1 MRENGKYIG
10 ANHTATGIVFGGI
23 VSSFDQSF
31 TTEEVLIEAGIGDII
46 PCVIGNIK
54 NAYTLLEQEIKA
66 TNPKTIEQLTETV
79 FKVVQAYFGD
89 YSNIS
94 ERMSFYPAIDDIETN
109 DQIGQISSLQGKNSA
124 MCVERAMLSQNL
136 LKSLGI
142 TSHYK
147 CSGIIKNNQNDIH
160 AYNIISHNNKYYIYD
175 ATIPTQVDG
184 KTTPLIAEIPEKIYQ
199 TIITPNAR
207 VGYSVETSHY
217 NPLRNEDVHITYD
230 AGRKDL
236 YQTPELKKI
245 SK

>member
-1 MRENGKYIG
+1 MKVNGKYIG
-10 ANHTATGIVFGGI
+10 ANHTTTGVIFGGI
-23 VSSFDQSF
+23 SSSFDETF

-54 NAYTLLEQEIKA
+54 DAYTLLEQEIKESS
-66 TNPKTIEQLTETV
+66 PQSIDQLTETV

-94 ERMSFYPAIDDIETN
+94 ERMSFYPATDDIETD
-109 DQIGQISSLQGKNSA
+109 DQIGQVSSLQGKNSA

-160 AYNIISHNNKYYIYD
+160 AYNIISHKNKYYIFD
-175 ATIPTQVDG
+175 ATIPAQIDN
-184 KTTPLIAEIPEKIYQ
+184 KTTPLVAEIPEEVYQ

-207 VGYSVETSHY
+207 VGYSVETKYY